1 MFVHLTIY
9 LYSLKQMTNKHGLS
23 GKQKSNN
30 MILYCLSLLY
40 CRLNHE
46 PIIGVTNRVGDS
58 DFYFRLLLLV

>member
-1 MFVHLTIY
+1 
-9 LYSLKQMTNKHGLS
+9 MTNKHGLS